1 MLRQRHAEREDHQQ
15 VQVRVLLDR
24 RPAARRAEQV
34 LAADGR
40 GEGELSARLK
50 DYMDRGALVPDET
63 IIDTLLKA
71 MKGKKGVDLFVS
83 RN

>member
-1 MLRQRHAEREDHQQ
+1 
-15 VQVRVLLDR
+15 
-24 RPAARRAEQV
+24 
-34 LAADGR
+34 
-40 GEGELSARLK
+40 
-50 DYMDRGALVPDET
+50 MDRGALVPDET